1 MARSPTRFTMLACT
15 AVLGCGLMV
24 VSACTSAPDGGTGS
38 GGTTGSGSAG
48 SGSASSSGGTSG
60 GGPGSGGAASG
71 GTSSGGTS
79 SGGTSTGSNSS
90 GGLGGET
97 ATGGT
102 EASGGSPG
110 VGGSTPSEVYVPC
123 DADLGNENN
132 PACSENE
139 VCFSSVC
146 SEVCPTV
153 FEEALVYECPQPTT
167 GDAEGRCQY
176 VLGRCYLLCETQG
189 GPSYTC
195 PDGMVCNLGACA
207 WPE

>member
-1 MARSPTRFTMLACT
+1 MTRSHALFTLPA
-15 AVLGCGLMV
+15 CGLTV
-24 VSACTSAPDGGTGS
+24 VLACTSAPDGGMGS
-38 GGTTGSGSAG
+38 GGSTG
-48 SGSASSSGGTSG
+48 SGSASSSGGTSPTSG

-79 SGGTSTGSNSS
+79 SGGTSTGGSNSS

-97 ATGGT
+97 ASGGA
-102 EASGGSPG
+102 EASGGSSG
-110 VGGSTPSEVYVPC
+110 VGGTGGTPSEVYVPC
-123 DADLGNENN
+123 DADLGSENN
-132 PACSENE
+132 PACNENE
-139 VCFSSVC
+139 ICASSLC
-146 SEVCPTV
+146 AEICPTV

-167 GDAEGRCQY
+167 GEAQGRCQY